1 MHSYTMTKDG
11 TFTMF
16 SYPADAPFCMHQGAT
31 KDGSMIVGYY
41 LEKGVTRGYILTPKD
56 GAVTPV
62 EIPGAKS
69 TVIQDISY
77 SGVIA
82 GIYRAQNETTQ
93 YHGFVIDTHMST
105 DKAKWD
111 VKYPIDYP
119 NAPVTRFR
127 GINDRNEI
135 VGDYTGTDNVTHG
148 LVVKLTK

>member
-1 MHSYTMTKDG
+1 MHSYMMTKDG

-111 VKYPIDYP
+111 IKYPIDYP

-127 GINDRNEI
+127 GINDRNVI

>member
-1 MHSYTMTKDG
+1 MHSYMMTKDG
-11 TFTMF
+11 KFTMF
-16 SYPADAPFCMHQGAT
+16 NYPADAPFCMHQGAT

-41 LEKGVTRGYILTPKD
+41 MEKGVTRGYILTPKD

-111 VKYPIDYP
+111 IKYPIDYP

-127 GINDRNEI
+127 GINDRNVI